1 MHRYVEIVQE
11 KIRDMVTSQ
20 QKILQEAA
28 EKIADAVTK
37 GGILHVL
44 GTGHSHMI
52 AEELFYRAGGAL
64 FVNPILDSGFMLHD
78 GAVKSTKME
87 RLEGYAEAV
96 LESVDIQENDVFLV
110 VSNSG
115 RNVLPIEATM
125 YMKEKGLYTISI
137 TSLQHSKSVSSRHK
151 SGKRLFELTDLTLDN
166 YGEEGDAVLS
176 LPGQLGSYGPT
187 STVTGVILAQTLMS
201 MTIEEL
207 HKRGEDPGIIRSA
220 NLDGSDEH
228 NERLIEKYRRRIS
241 LLR

>member
-1 MHRYVEIVQE
+1 MHKYVEVVQE
-11 KIRDMVTSQ
+11 KISRMIKGQ
-20 QKILQEAA
+20 QKVLERAA
-28 EKIADAVTK
+28 GKIADSVSK

-78 GAVKSTKME
+78 GALKSTKME
-87 RLEGYAEAV
+87 RLEGYAEAI
-96 LESVDIQENDVFLV
+96 LDGLDIREEDVFLV

-115 RNVLPIEATM
+115 RNILPLEATI
-125 YMKEKGLYTISI
+125 YMKEKGLYTMSI
-137 TSLQHSKSVSSRHK
+137 TSLEHSKSVSSRHK

-166 YGEEGDAVLS
+166 YGEAGDAVLS
-176 LPGQLGSYGPT
+176 LSGGGGSYGPT
-187 STVTGVILAQTLMS
+187 STVTGVVLVQTLMS

-207 HKRGEDPGIIRSA
+207 HRRGQDPGLIRSA
-220 NLDGSDEH
+220 NLDGSEEH
-228 NERLIEKYRRRIS
+228 NERLIQKYRERIH